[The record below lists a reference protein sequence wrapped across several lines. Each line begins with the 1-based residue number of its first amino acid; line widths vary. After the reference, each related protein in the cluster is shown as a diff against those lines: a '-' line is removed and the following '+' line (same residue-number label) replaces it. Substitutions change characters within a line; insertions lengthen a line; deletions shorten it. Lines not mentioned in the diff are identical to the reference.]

1 MKRAITDLTK
11 NLCDECS
18 RHPATCP
25 AIGVVYGLGKG
36 RDNVIK
42 CKTFSNLESQKEES
56 ECS

>member
-42 CKTFSNLESQKEES
+42 CKTFSNLEPQKEES
-56 ECS
+56 E